1 MPPMY
6 LLQQLGGKN
15 KNNND
20 KKTLKKKR
28 FQELMRM
35 RILLQKTLS
44 KFTKSEFVIL
54 SDLLNAD
61 HECKFL
67 KKKLNDTSDV
77 HQQ

>member
-44 KFTKSEFVIL
+44 KFTKSELVIL

-61 HECKFL
+61 HECQL
-67 KKKLNDTSDV
+67 KTN
-77 HQQ
+77 

>member
-44 KFTKSEFVIL
+44 KFTKSELVIL

-61 HECKFL
+61 HECQL
-67 KKKLNDTSDV
+67 KKIK
-77 HQQ
+77 